1 MSIAATALA
10 QAPIAGGTE
19 SGAKGGKTPPKRLTI
34 ATAEAPLVPEA
45 R

>member
-1 MSIAATALA
+1 VSIAATALA
-10 QAPIAGGTE
+10 EAPIAGVAEVG
-19 SGAKGGKTPPKRLTI
+19 SKGGKPPPKRLTI

>member
-10 QAPIAGGTE
+10 EAPIAFPDVLET
-19 SGAKGGKTPPKRLTI
+19 SSKTPPKRRTI
-34 ATAEAPLVPEA
+34 ATADTALVPEP